1 MAEETVIRVLNQK
14 LRDNIQAV
22 KKSKPWK
29 LNRVFWVLSW
39 AMLLVIIMT
48 SLSTPFLRDFDKQL
62 HFFGYMLLAALFT
75 FSQRG
80 ILIPIS
86 MCSLLLMSALLELI
100 QALLGRT
107 PEWHDLIINGY
118 GIVVGLV
125 LAFFAKFMNRYFRL
139 EKSHI
144 LAKKRSCLFKQGEKI
159 FSQGDRA
166 KYLYVVLSGEI
177 SIYRKEDK
185 QKKTIDM
192 VQPGE
197 VFGEMG
203 LILDDV
209 RYASARASVDSILF
223 VMSKHELFF
232 VREREQ
238 HPSILVVQ
246 TLARRLQ
253 YANEMAALQKKKLQK
268 ELAKK
273 KQQ

>member
-62 HFFGYMLLAALFT
+62 HFLGYMLLAGLFT

-107 PEWHDLIINGY
+107 PEWL
-118 GIVVGLV
+118 
-125 LAFFAKFMNRYFRL
+125 
-139 EKSHI
+139 
-144 LAKKRSCLFKQGEKI
+144 
-159 FSQGDRA
+159 
-166 KYLYVVLSGEI
+166 
-177 SIYRKEDK
+177 
-185 QKKTIDM
+185 
-192 VQPGE
+192 
-197 VFGEMG
+197 
-203 LILDDV
+203 
-209 RYASARASVDSILF
+209 
-223 VMSKHELFF
+223 
-232 VREREQ
+232 
-238 HPSILVVQ
+238 Q
-246 TLARRLQ
+246 T
-253 YANEMAALQKKKLQK
+253 K
-268 ELAKK
+268 
-273 KQQ
+273 

>member
-1 MAEETVIRVLNQK
+1 
-14 LRDNIQAV
+14 
-22 KKSKPWK
+22 
-29 LNRVFWVLSW
+29 
-39 AMLLVIIMT
+39 MLLVIIMT
-48 SLSTPFLRDFDKQL
+48 SLSTPILRDFDKQL
-62 HFFGYMLLAALFT
+62 HFAGYFLLAALFT

-86 MCSLLLMSALLELI
+86 MCVLLLISAVLELM

-107 PEWHDLIINGY
+107 PDWEDLLINGY

-125 LAFFAKFMNRYFRL
+125 LAFFAKFMKRYFRL
-139 EKSHI
+139 EKSHL
-144 LAKKRSCLFKQGEKI
+144 LAKKRSRLFKQGEKI

-177 SIYRKEDK
+177 SIYRREEEE
-185 QKKTIDM
+185 KKTIDM

-203 LILDDV
+203 LILDNV
-209 RYASARASVDSILF
+209 RYASARASVDSVLF
-223 VMSKHELFF
+223 VMSKRELFF
-232 VREREQ
+232 VREEEQ

-253 YANEMAALQKKKLQK
+253 YANEMAALQKKKMQNDKQK
-268 ELAKK
+268 KAKRSNK
-273 KQQ
+273 